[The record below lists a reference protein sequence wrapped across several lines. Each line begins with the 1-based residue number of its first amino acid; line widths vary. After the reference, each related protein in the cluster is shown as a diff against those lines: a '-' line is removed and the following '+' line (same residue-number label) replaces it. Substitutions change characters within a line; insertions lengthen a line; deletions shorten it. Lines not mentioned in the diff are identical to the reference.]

1 MTHLKHTGLAL
12 AFVFLAS
19 IAAQAADKMSFDA
32 AQFAK
37 AQAENKSILVEVTA
51 PWCPTCKAQKPIL
64 EQLTGQPQFKDL
76 KIFEVDFDTRKDVLR
91 DLNVTM
97 QSTLILYKGKTE
109 MGRSTGDTKKDS
121 IEILV
126 NKSL

>member
-1 MTHLKHTGLAL
+1 MTHLKHSGLAL
-12 AFVFLAS
+12 AFIFLVS
-19 IAAQAADKMSFDA
+19 IAAHAADKMSFDA

-37 AQAENKSILVEVTA
+37 AQAENKSILIEVTA

-109 MGRSTGDTKKDS
+109 MGRSTGDTKKES
-121 IEILV
+121 IEVLV